1 MKEERAFFR
10 FLRALY
16 GLGEL
21 FLKTLRYGIKRP
33 PYLGDI
39 VEQMDSIG
47 VNSLSIVFLTTLFT
61 GMVLALQ
68 SGIVMAKFGAKM
80 YVGNL
85 VSTSMIREMGPVL
98 VALMVAGRVGA
109 GITAEIGSMKVTEQI
124 DALRALGTNPIK
136 KLVAT
141 RIVAT
146 VVMLPVLTV
155 IGDIVGIFGGWLL
168 SLWSIG
174 VSTGI
179 YKQTVLDA
187 VTMDDILT
195 GVIKPIVFGVII
207 SLVGCYYGLTT
218 SGGTKGVGS
227 ATTRSVVVSSISILI
242 VDFFLG
248 KLLLAFLTYT

>member
-1 MKEERAFFR
+1 MEKERAFFR
-10 FLRALY
+10 FLKTLY

-21 FLKTLRYGIKRP
+21 FLKSLRYGVKRP
-33 PYLGDI
+33 LYLKDI
-39 VEQMDSIG
+39 LEQMNSIG

-136 KLVAT
+136 KLVTT

-155 IGDIVGIFGGWLL
+155 VGDIVGILGGWLL
-168 SLWSIG
+168 SLWSMG

-195 GVIKPIVFGVII
+195 GVIKPIVFGMII

-218 SGGTKGVGS
+218 SGGTKGVGN

>member
-21 FLKTLRYGIKRP
+21 LLKSIRYGVKKPR
-33 PYLGDI
+33 YLGD
-39 VEQMDSIG
+39 VLEQMDSIG

-136 KLVAT
+136 KLVTT

-146 VVMLPVLTV
+146 VVMLPILTV
-155 IGDIVGIFGGWLL
+155 VGDIVGILGGWLL
-168 SLWSIG
+168 SLWSMG

>member
-1 MKEERAFFR
+1 MEKERAFFR
-10 FLRALY
+10 FLKTLY

-21 FLKTLRYGIKRP
+21 FLKSLRYGVKRP
-33 PYLGDI
+33 LYLKDI
-39 VEQMDSIG
+39 LEQMNSIG

-68 SGIVMAKFGAKM
+68 SGVVMARFGAKM
-80 YVGNL
+80 YVGTL

-141 RIVAT
+141 RVVAT
-146 VVMLPVLTV
+146 VIMLPILTV
-155 IGDIVGIFGGWLL
+155 IGDIVGILGGWLI
-168 SLWSIG
+168 SLWSL
-174 VSTGI
+174 GI
-179 YKQTVLDA
+179 TTSIYRHTVLDA
-187 VTMDDILT
+187 VTMDDIFT
-195 GVIKPIVFGVII
+195 GVLKPIVFGFII
-207 SLVGCYYGLTT
+207 SLVGCYMGLTT

-227 ATTRSVVVSSISILI
+227 STTRSVVVSSVSILI